1 VRRAALPSL
10 VLALVLSACGAVGPS
25 AVTPSTRVTD
35 ALPPEVLIFAGVR
48 DLGRVLDDATTLV
61 RASRPIADLAA
72 VAQLA
77 ATAVEPSVDVRAP
90 ARFALLGP
98 QAGARGWVIVA
109 QTRPDRPPPPADFER
124 RALGQRAV
132 WVARGGAG
140 EVVLTNAPEWVSAHP
155 SVLAAVARVQ
165 WSLDAEVR
173 VSGRFARWW
182 VRDTEK
188 PSAARLTSTRCRA
201 GQCDSAGDSA
211 GDSLATLSLM
221 RGAASAVL
229 EQAESVGVGVSLGQ
243 EPILVETRVL
253 AAPGSPL
260 EKVTRGAF
268 ALSLDRLRE
277 VPVGAQAALVTDLSG
292 PEWAPARDAAAA
304 LFGSRAPAQA
314 GAPAWAAFGRSLLG
328 RVSLALLATPGEGE
342 PTLLMTHRLE
352 NEADALHL
360 FEALGEG
367 ALPPVERRL
376 GAHDV
381 RRMVGADGAGVT
393 EMVHADTRAYIAM
406 GGWASGVLDAVL
418 GGYWTDA
425 GSSARVRQAFEARP
439 AGTFAFG
446 YLDLPSIIGDA
457 LDVAQPMLEA
467 APAPCVFTV
476 RAESTSGHA
485 GALTLRAAVPRAQ
498 VQRALVKD
506 IPLEAPLDL

>member
-1 VRRAALPSL
+1 MRRAARLSL
-10 VLALVLSACGAVGPS
+10 FVALALSGCGAVGPTRTSGGLS
-25 AVTPSTRVTD
+25 ASDP
-35 ALPPEVLIFAGVR
+35 LPADVLIFAGVR
-48 DLGRVLDDATTLV
+48 DLGRVLDDATALV

-77 ATAVEPSVDVRAP
+77 ATAVEPSFDLRAP

-98 QAGARGWVIVA
+98 QAGTRAWVVVAR
-109 QTRPDRPPPPADFER
+109 TRPDRPPPPMDFER

-132 WVARGGAG
+132 WVARGGTG
-140 EVVLTNAPEWVSAHP
+140 EVVLTNAPDWVTAHP
-155 SVLAAVARVQ
+155 STLAAVARVQ

-182 VRDTEK
+182 VRGAEA
-188 PSAARLTSTRCRA
+188 PSASRLTSMRCPGGA
-201 GQCDSAGDSA
+201 CDDEGE
-211 GDSLATLSLM
+211 GLATLSLM

-229 EQAESVGVGVSLGQ
+229 EQAESVGLGLSLGQ
-243 EPILVETRVL
+243 EPVVVEGRVY
-253 AAPGSPL
+253 ASAGTPL
-260 EKVTRGAF
+260 DAVTRSVF
-268 ALSLDRLRE
+268 TLPLDRLRE

-292 PEWAPARDAAAA
+292 PAWSPARAAAAA
-304 LFGSRAPAQA
+304 LFGSRAPGQG

-328 RVSLALLATPGEGE
+328 RVSLALLATPGGEE

-352 NEADALHL
+352 TQADALRL

-367 ALPPVERRL
+367 ALPPIERRL

-393 EMVHADTRAYIAM
+393 EMVHAGERAYVAM

-425 GSSARVRQAFEARP
+425 GASTRVRQAFEARP

-446 YLDLPSIIGDA
+446 YLDLPSIVGDA
-457 LDVAQPMLEA
+457 LDAPAPTSEA
-467 APAPCVFTV
+467 MAAPCVFTV
-476 RAESTSGHA
+476 RTEASSGHG

-498 VQRALVKD
+498 VQRALVRD